1 VTDKFIPCGSPD
13 CNLALLAEI
22 IKTLRAAFGMPAAI
36 YDESKGGLIVP
47 DDYDVPKKP
56 KAAKD

>member
-1 VTDKFIPCGSPD
+1 MAENLIPCINPYD
-13 CNLALLAEI
+13 NLALLVEI
-22 IKTLRAAFGMPAAI
+22 IKTLRAGFGMKPAI